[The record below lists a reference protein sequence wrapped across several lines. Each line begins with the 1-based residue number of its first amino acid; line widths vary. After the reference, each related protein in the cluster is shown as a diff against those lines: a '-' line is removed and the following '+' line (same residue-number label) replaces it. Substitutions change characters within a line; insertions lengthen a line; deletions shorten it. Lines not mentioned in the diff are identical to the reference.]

1 MGKSLFHELGGRQ
14 APMQNNGFAGM
25 MAELNRFRSAFQ
37 GNAKAEV
44 QKLIRSGQMSQ
55 DQFNQISQM
64 ANQIAGF
71 LPR

>member
-1 MGKSLFHELGGRQ
+1 MGKSLFHELGRQ
-14 APMQNNGFAGM
+14 QMQPQDGGFAGM
-25 MAELNRFRSAFQ
+25 MADLNRFRSAFR

-44 QKLIRSGQMSQ
+44 QKLMQSGQMSQ
-55 DQFNQISQM
+55 AQFDQISQM